1 MGKVQAYPSDEVC
14 EKINAIVEKRRM
26 EGAKDKDV
34 SFSSISTMLLEL
46 GLRVYEAQ
54 MERKES
60 GFNQMAFNRALLE
73 SVVKTQF
80 SVNKILG
87 IECLSPHVKDDPRWQ
102 WKSMVLNIQED
113 VQEAMRNFFLM
124 KMLRKSNLRFYVIMK
139 LIVLVCRNSFIVYV
153 IILRMV

>member
-60 GFNQMAFNRALLE
+60 GFNQMEFNKTLLE
-73 SVVKTQF
+73 SVIKTQF
-80 SVNKILG
+80 SVNKIMG

-102 WKSMVLNIQED
+102 WKSMVMNIQDD
-113 VQEAMRNFFLM
+113 VQEIIKRFFPEDD
-124 KMLRKSNLRFYVIMK
+124 NED
-139 LIVLVCRNSFIVYV
+139 
-153 IILRMV
+153 